1 VEPICFEFSVELGSL
16 SGKWTTLVRKTWPRR
31 GMQGNQSWAL
41 LASSS
46 AGSGS
51 SADQTTAAR
60 GTTLERKLFS
70 HLEGAA
76 ALAAKI
82 LFKLDEQVG
91 FTGQIAKRG
100 LERLMN
106 ANKQPRWA
114 EAWQLLLQEGW
125 IRVSAGKNRQQFVQ
139 LIGIPE
145 HLQARSIET
154 RPRER
159 RPQTR
164 WFQERL
170 PEFLRRDGYYRQAD
184 EIEEGEG
191 DDYGPLQYVPGDPL
205 AR

>member
-1 VEPICFEFSVELGSL
+1 
-16 SGKWTTLVRKTWPRR
+16 
-31 GMQGNQSWAL
+31 
-41 LASSS
+41 
-46 AGSGS
+46 
-51 SADQTTAAR
+51 
-60 GTTLERKLFS
+60 LERKLFK
-70 HLEGAA
+70 HLEPTP

-82 LFKLDEQVG
+82 LFKLDEQIG
-91 FTGQIAKRG
+91 FTGQIAKRR

-114 EAWQLLLQEGW
+114 EAWQLLIREGC
-125 IRVSAGKNRQQFVQ
+125 IRASAGKNRQQFAS
-139 LIGIPE
+139 LTGIPE
-145 HLQARSIET
+145 HLRARTMIT

-191 DDYGPLQYVPGDPL
+191 DDDGPLQYVPGDPL